1 MKLQCLPLLLPCL
14 SACVSGSHVL
24 ADKDAPVAPLATQIA
39 TAFAHKDVVFLG
51 EVHDSDEGHRLQLA
65 IVTELAATR
74 GKLVISMEM
83 FERDVQPVLDS
94 WLAGGIDDA
103 EFKKRARP
111 WPNYD
116 QHYRPV
122 LALAK
127 QRGWPVVAANTP
139 RDLARK
145 AAREGLAAVSGDP
158 HVAATTTA
166 PRDAYWQAF
175 GEALHEDVPPAQRM
189 PETVLYQMYTAQCLK
204 DDTMAESIAK
214 VASRGGAPVVHF
226 CGSFHSDFR
235 RGTVER
241 LVQRQP
247 ALQIGVLAMHAQKDP
262 HAALESKKRG
272 AGDFVVVVREK
283 ERKKDEGNPHMP
295 ASRPASAASRPAA
308 AAPDDERPGLGLMPD
323 YEGDGMGMPVASV
336 RDDGPA
342 AKAGIQAGDLIVSLA
357 GEEIRDARTYMEA
370 LGKLKVGAEVEVGL
384 MRAGKLQKVKVTVG
398 VSRR

>member
-1 MKLQCLPLLLPCL
+1 
-14 SACVSGSHVL
+14 
-24 ADKDAPVAPLATQIA
+24 
-39 TAFAHKDVVFLG
+39 
-51 EVHDSDEGHRLQLA
+51 
-65 IVTELAATR
+65 
-74 GKLVISMEM
+74 
-83 FERDVQPVLDS
+83 
-94 WLAGGIDDA
+94 
-103 EFKKRARP
+103 
-111 WPNYD
+111 
-116 QHYRPV
+116 
-122 LALAK
+122 
-127 QRGWPVVAANTP
+127 
-139 RDLARK
+139 
-145 AAREGLAAVSGDP
+145 
-158 HVAATTTA
+158 
-166 PRDAYWQAF
+166 
-175 GEALHEDVPPAQRM
+175 
-189 PETVLYQMYTAQCLK
+189 
-204 DDTMAESIAK
+204 MAESIAK

-262 HAALESKKRG
+262 HAALESRKRG

-295 ASRPASAASRPAA
+295 ASRPASAASQPAA

-370 LGKLKVGAEVEVGL
+370 LGKQKVGAEVEVGL
-384 MRAGKLQKVKVTVG
+384 MRAGKLQKVKVTIG